1 MRQFAILG
9 LVLSLLLGAVAVYE
23 TGDRVNTRRNS
34 QDHQLQAAVGN
45 EVQVV
50 AAGPRQTM
58 TAVAMMLVNPAV
70 RELLDGRPLTAAA
83 RRSDLGYAAVSLA
96 TVEHASVVPL
106 TDACLDAASGRQIL
120 CAPSAHP
127 VVFPLALT
135 RQFAALADRSPAG
148 AGTNVFR
155 SPLDGRPDV
164 AFLAPLHSDGR
175 VLGLIH
181 LDMSPISTHGPG
193 LIVGDIPNIRIQLGG
208 YESGRIALSEPP
220 AGRGARAGSRGK
232 TRSLPIDG
240 PALGGHPRP
249 VINAGHRAMAARLP
263 MTVDGTHQS
272 LAVVATDT
280 HSNPSLLNSWSAG
293 LLTVLITAVLGLLGS
308 IAALAVS
315 ARRVT
320 RELSTDVLT
329 GLRNRRALIEELPR
343 VCQRASEEHPAYVW
357 FFDLNG
363 FKTYND
369 SFGHI
374 AGDNLLARLG
384 GRLRD
389 VVEPYGAVYRL
400 GGDEFCALI
409 TAPVADPHALF
420 LEAREALVER
430 GAAFAITAAAGAVEI
445 PRETREP
452 MHALRLADQHMYREK
467 AASRGGAAELITAV
481 LHAALAQRHPDLG
494 EHSDDV
500 AGDVELLA
508 RTVGLD
514 EELVGLIIK
523 AGDLHDVG
531 KLGIPDEILTKPG
544 SLSDEEWTFMKQHT
558 VMGEQIIAAAG
569 PSLERIGP
577 LVRAS
582 HERWDGNGYPDGLA
596 GEEIPLG
603 ARIITICDSF
613 RAMLDERAYKPAM
626 TLEHALAELRRCAG
640 TQFDPSLVE
649 VFCRLVSERT
659 GDARPTAAPARAAQP
674 ALAAGHPAKARQRAG
689 HPREGQT
696 RSSAAAGS
704 PPAAR

>member
-23 TGDRVNTRRNS
+23 TGDRVNSRRNS
-34 QDHQLQAAVGN
+34 QDHALQGAVGN
-45 EVQVV
+45 EVTFV
-50 AAGPRQTM
+50 AASQRQTM
-58 TAVAMMLVNPAV
+58 TAVAMMLVNPAL
-70 RELLDGRPLTAAA
+70 RELLENRALTRAA
-83 RRSDLGYAAVSLA
+83 RRSDLRYTASSLA
-96 TVEHASVVPL
+96 TVERTSAVPL
-106 TDACLDAASGRQIL
+106 TGACLDGAAGRQL
-120 CAPSAHP
+120 VCAPGTRP
-127 VVFPLALT
+127 VAFPLALT
-135 RQFAALADRSPAG
+135 RQFAALAERASAG
-148 AGTNVFR
+148 AGTRPFR
-155 SPLDGRPDV
+155 SPVSGRPNV
-164 AFLAPLHSDGR
+164 AFLAPIRLHGR
-175 VLGLIH
+175 TLGLIH
-181 LDMSPISTHGPG
+181 LDMSPTSTRGPG
-193 LIVGDIPNIRIQLGG
+193 VIVSDIPHVGIQLGG
-208 YESGRIALSEPP
+208 YERGRITLRDTRPGDDGGPP
-220 AGRGARAGSRGK
+220 AATRTLRLAAG
-232 TRSLPIDG
+232 
-240 PALGGHPRP
+240 ALGGHPQP
-249 VINAGHRAMAARLP
+249 AIDDGHRAMVARLP
-263 MTVDGTHQS
+263 MPVGGSHRS
-272 LAVVATDT
+272 LAVVATYASTDP
-280 HSNPSLLNSWSAG
+280 NLLNSWSEG
-293 LLTVLITAVLGLLGS
+293 LLTLVITAVLGLLAS
-308 IAALAVS
+308 IGALAVS
-315 ARRVT
+315 GRRAAH
-320 RELSTDVLT
+320 ELSTDVLT
-329 GLRNRRALIEELPR
+329 GLRNRRALIAELPR
-343 VCQRASEEHPAYVW
+343 VCQRASEEQPAYVW

-384 GRLRD
+384 SRLRD

-400 GGDEFCALI
+400 GGDEFCALV

-420 LEAREALVER
+420 LQAREALVER

-445 PRETREP
+445 PRETKEP

-467 AASRGGAAELITAV
+467 ASGRGGAAELITAV

-514 EELVGLIIK
+514 EELVGLIVK

-544 SLSDEEWTFMKQHT
+544 SLSDEEWRFMKQHT

-640 TQFDPSLVE
+640 TQFDPHLVE
-649 VFCRLVSERT
+649 VFCRLVGER
-659 GDARPTAAPARAAQP
+659 AAPEW
-674 ALAAGHPAKARQRAG
+674 L
-689 HPREGQT
+689 
-696 RSSAAAGS
+696 RSSSAG
-704 PPAAR
+704 

>member
-23 TGDRVNTRRNS
+23 TGDRVNSRRNS
-34 QDHQLQAAVGN
+34 QDHALEGAVGN
-45 EVQVV
+45 EVTFV
-50 AAGPRQTM
+50 AAGQRQTM
-58 TAVAMMLVNPAV
+58 TAIAMMLVDPAV
-70 RELLDGRPLTAAA
+70 RQLLDGRALTAAA
-83 RRSDLGYAAVSLA
+83 RRDDLGYAAASLA
-96 TVEHASVVPL
+96 TAERTSAVPL
-106 TDACLDAASGRQIL
+106 TAACLDDAAGRQL
-120 CAPSAHP
+120 VCAPSARALM
-127 VVFPLALT
+127 FPFALT
-135 RQFAALADRSPAG
+135 RRFAALAARAATG
-148 AGTNVFR
+148 ADTEPFR
-155 SPLDGRPDV
+155 SPVSGRPNV
-164 AFLAPLHSDGR
+164 AFLAPIRLPGR
-175 VLGLIH
+175 SLGLIH
-181 LDMSPISTHGPG
+181 LDMSPMSARGPG
-193 LIVGDIPNIRIQLGG
+193 VIVSDIPDVRVQLGD
-208 YESGRIALSEPP
+208 YERGRITLSGPQP
-220 AGRGARAGSRGK
+220 GHYAGSRA
-232 TRSLPIDG
+232 THTLRLADRT
-240 PALGGHPRP
+240 LGGHPQPAIDDGR
-249 VINAGHRAMAARLP
+249 RAMVARLP
-263 MTVDGTHQS
+263 MPVAGSHQS

-280 HSNPSLLNSWSAG
+280 SSDPDLLNSWSEG
-293 LLTVLITAVLGLLGS
+293 LLTLLITAILGLLAS
-308 IAALAVS
+308 IGALVVS
-315 ARRVT
+315 ARRVA

-343 VCQRASEEHPAYVW
+343 VCQRASEEQPAYVW

-363 FKTYND
+363 FKSYND

-384 GRLRD
+384 GRLRE
-389 VVEPYGAVYRL
+389 VVEPHGTVYRL

-409 TAPVADPHALF
+409 AAPVVDPHALF
-420 LEAREALVER
+420 LAAREALVER
-430 GAAFAITAAAGAVEI
+430 GAAFAITASAGAVEI

-467 AASRGGAAELITAV
+467 AATRGGAAELITAV

-494 EHSDDV
+494 EHSNDV

-514 EELVGLIIK
+514 EELVGLIVK
-523 AGDLHDVG
+523 AADLHDVG

-544 SLSDEEWTFMKQHT
+544 SLREEWTFMKQHT

-596 GEEIPLG
+596 GEKIPLG

-640 TQFDPSLVE
+640 TQFDPRLVE
-649 VFCRLVSERT
+649 VFCRLVSERA
-659 GDARPTAAPARAAQP
+659 GDARPTGAPLPAAPRAPAPGRPATGPQP
-674 ALAAGHPAKARQRAG
+674 AE
-689 HPREGQT
+689 PRPEDQHH
-696 RSSAAAGS
+696 SSAAAGS
-704 PPAAR
+704 PPAGR